1 MATLNDLVDET
12 LQHLSGYSMRQDA
25 LTHLTASITASSAAP
40 ADTITVANAESI
52 GKGLIEIDDELIWVE
67 PFDRTNGILKV
78 PPYGRGYSG
87 SSAQAHDNG
96 SKVTVNPTFT
106 RFMIRKAINDTILA
120 TSSGLF
126 GVSSYTFTY
135 SPAVTTYSL
144 PDGLDNILAVSF
156 QAIGPTKEWVPVR
169 GWRLDKMAN
178 ASAFNSTKSITL
190 LSLVDPGATVQVIYT
205 FDPEILESGSD
216 DFSAVT
222 GLPDSC
228 KDVIVLG
235 AVYRLLSMVEPGRLT
250 YVTPEADMQSGR
262 IGYGSGTNV
271 AKYVYALFQQRLME
285 ESNKLNTKYPVR
297 VHYTN

>member
-25 LTHLTASITASSAAP
+25 LTHLTASTTSTATAL
-40 ADTITVANAESI
+40 TVANAESV
-52 GKGLIEIDDELIWVE
+52 GKGMIEIDDELIWVDT
-67 PFDRTNGILKV
+67 FDRNTGVLNI

-87 SSAQAHDNG
+87 SPAQAHDSG
-96 SKVTVNPTFT
+96 TKVTINPTFT
-106 RFMIRKAINDTILA
+106 RFMIRKALNDTLLA
-120 TSSGLF
+120 VSDKLF
-126 GVSSYTFTY
+126 GVASYTFSY

-144 PDGLDNILAVSF
+144 PDNVENVLAVSF

-178 ASAFNSTKSITL
+178 PSALNSTKSITL
-190 LSLVDPGATVQVIYT
+190 LSMVDPGVTVQVTYT
-205 FDPEILESGSD
+205 FDPDILESSSD
-216 DFSAVT
+216 DFSSVT

-228 KDVIVLG
+228 KDVVVLG

-250 YVTPEADMQSGR
+250 YTTPEADMQAGR

-271 AKYVYALFQQRLME
+271 AKYVYALYQQRLME
-285 ESNKLNTKYPVR
+285 EAGKLNGKYPVR

>member
-25 LTHLTASITASSAAP
+25 LTHLEDPVTASDVSIK
-40 ADTITVANAESI
+40 VNNAESV
-52 GKGLIEIDDELIWVE
+52 GRGTIEIDDELIWV
-67 PFDRTNGILKV
+67 DGINRTTGVLTI
-78 PPYGRGYSG
+78 PPYGRGYLG
-87 SSAQAHDNG
+87 TSAVAHDDN

-106 RFMIRKAINDTILA
+106 RFMIRKAINDTLLA
-120 TSSGLF
+120 VSDRLF
-126 GVSSYTFTY
+126 GVGSYTFTY

-144 PDGLDNILAVSF
+144 PDNVDNVLGVSF

-178 ASAFNSTKSITL
+178 PSALNSTKSITL
-190 LSLVDPGATVQVIYT
+190 LSLVDPGVTVQVTYT
-205 FDPEILESGSD
+205 FDPDILESASD
-216 DFSAVT
+216 DFSSVT

-228 KDVIVLG
+228 KDVVVLG
-235 AVYRLLSMVEPGRLT
+235 AVYRLLSMVDPGRLT
-250 YVTPEADMQSGR
+250 YVTPEADVQGGR
-262 IGYGSGTNV
+262 VQFGSGTNV

-285 ESNKLNTKYPVR
+285 ESAKLLGKYPVR